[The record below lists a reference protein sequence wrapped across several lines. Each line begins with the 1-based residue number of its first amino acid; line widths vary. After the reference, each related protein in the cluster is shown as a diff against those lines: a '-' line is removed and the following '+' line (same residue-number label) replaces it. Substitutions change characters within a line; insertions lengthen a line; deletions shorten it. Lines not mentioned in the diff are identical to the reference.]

1 MGVLSNLEPKKVF
14 YYFEEITKIPHGS
27 GNVEQI
33 SDFLV
38 DFAKAHKLF
47 YIQDAMKNVIMVK
60 EATPGY
66 ENEPVVILQGHM
78 DMVAVQTPDC
88 TMDMKTE
95 GLKVGI
101 DGDSVYAENTSLGG
115 DDGIAVAY
123 ALALLDSEDI
133 RHPRLEV
140 IITVDEEVGM
150 EGASAL
156 DASGLKADYLINIDN
171 EEEGVLLVSCAGGA
185 SVDVFVEGT
194 LEKRSG
200 TPVEICLSGLCGGH
214 SGTEIDKHP
223 ANASILLGRLLQGVQ
238 DDIYL
243 KTITGGDKDNV
254 ITAKATATI
263 LCTGDASVVC
273 ECLQQRKEQLC
284 QEFVAAEPDLTIE
297 VVPGEEKEMEV
308 FSSCFTKQLLDYLNL
323 TITGVQVMSA
333 QVPGMVESSLN
344 LGIVKTEFG
353 KIHLAY
359 SVRSQKETYK
369 DYMISQIRALV
380 SHIFVGETKAE
391 AVVRGEYPAW
401 DYKEDSV
408 LREVMTSCYE
418 KRFGEDPRVEGI
430 HAGLECGILLQK
442 LPNLDIVSMGPEIRD
457 IHTVKERLSISSA
470 KRNYDYLL
478 DVLAALA
485 AIK

>member
-1 MGVLSNLEPKKVF
+1 MLEQIDYKTIF
-14 YYFEEITKIPHGS
+14 HYFEEISKVPRGSYHNEKISDYLVQFAKERGIAYRQEKC
-27 GNVEQI
+27 GNVI
-33 SDFLV
+33 FWKPASPDCRSGKTV
-38 DFAKAHKLF
+38 
-47 YIQDAMKNVIMVK
+47 MM
-60 EATPGY
+60 
-66 ENEPVVILQGHM
+66 QGHM
-78 DMVAVQTPDC
+78 DMVCVCED
-88 TMDMKTE
+88 DSHDFKTE
-95 GLKVGI
+95 GLNLQI
-101 DGDSVYAENTSLGG
+101 QGDWLEAEKTTLGG
-115 DDGIAVAY
+115 DDGIALAY
-123 ALALLDSEDI
+123 ILAVFADDTLTHPALEA
-133 RHPRLEV
+133 V
-140 IITVDEEVGM
+140 ITVDEEVGM

-273 ECLQQRKEQLC
+273 ERLQQRKEQLC

-297 VVPGEEKEMEV
+297 VVPGEKKEMEV

-359 SVRSQKETYK
+359 SVRSQKETYR

-391 AVVRGEYPAW
+391 AIVRGEYPAW

-408 LREVMTSCYE
+408 LREVMISCYE
-418 KRFGEDPRVEGI
+418 KRFGEDPCVEGI